1 MLSPFGTVIRSARIQ
16 TSTTLTQL
24 ANYLNVS
31 VSFLSA
37 VENGRKPVPSTWRGK
52 AEKFFSQYGLHTDFS
67 KEIALSSKQINLDG
81 LPTQTAN
88 VLSRVSAVNFH
99 KLSDDSVK
107 EFLEFLNKLE
117 EEQNK

>member
-1 MLSPFGTVIRSARIQ
+1 MLSPFGKVIRSARIQ

-24 ANYLNVS
+24 ANFLNVS

-52 AEKFFSQYGLHTDFS
+52 AEEFFSQHGLKADFS

-88 VLSRVSAVNFH
+88 VLSRVSAVNFQR
-99 KLSDDSVK
+99 LSDDRVK
-107 EFLEFLNKLE
+107 EFLKALDKLE
-117 EEQNK
+117 KEQNK